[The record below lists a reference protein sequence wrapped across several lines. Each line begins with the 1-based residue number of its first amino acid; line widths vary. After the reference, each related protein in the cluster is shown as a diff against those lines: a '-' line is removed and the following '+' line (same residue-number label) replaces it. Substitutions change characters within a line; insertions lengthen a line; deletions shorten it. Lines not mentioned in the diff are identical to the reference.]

1 MEIYVMML
9 VNIAIFIIG
18 LFFGSF
24 YTLARYRIP
33 RKIDIVRKPSFC
45 PQCDHKLGALEQI
58 PVLSY
63 LIMGG
68 KCLHCKKNI
77 SPKYLLTEILTGIMF
92 LIIYNV
98 FNLGVVVLNLSG
110 WGMVNMVT
118 ILSILAIPF
127 IYTFMFLTAIIDKD
141 SKGID
146 KSMLAYGVALTA
158 IITMVRYILDLMN
171 NKNNM
176 IYAIVYY
183 SILIVITIFQMNKYR
198 KNKEISYIADVMS
211 VIIILIMIF
220 GNAVMIPSVIITF
233 IIFIM
238 VEVITT
244 NNIILRKLENRKKA
258 EKDKEK
264 EEHKLRWKTFTP
276 ITPILMAVT
285 VAIYLL
291 YASFRYLS

>member
-264 EEHKLRWKTFTP
+264 EEHKLK
-276 ITPILMAVT
+276 
-285 VAIYLL
+285 
-291 YASFRYLS
+291 